1 MQDSMPD
8 HDHDPTERLLD
19 LIREAGNLI
28 REGSTDQEREQFFAR
43 RAALYAELD
52 AQTGDPS

>member
-19 LIREAGNLI
+19 LIRD
-28 REGSTDQEREQFFAR
+28 GSTDQEREQFFAR

-52 AQTGDPS
+52 AQTGETS